1 MTTPDTTTPD
11 ATAATAPPNHT
22 KRLKQPIEFDEFFDL
37 GLEDGFS
44 PFLTPAAR
52 LWSHQLPLKAS
63 LLASVLLVL
72 SFACSF
78 VPSLLPLS
86 YLLLTGVYFFAGI
99 PALISS
105 LEDLVQAEVN
115 IDVLMTLAAF
125 SSVLIGSGMEGGLLL
140 VLFSLSSTMEE
151 MVSSKAK
158 GAINTLKKLSPTKAC
173 VLDEE
178 GRLIE
183 RAIRDVEVGQ
193 LVLVKSGEMV
203 PLDSIVVAGKSSLN
217 LVHLTGE
224 SIPLFKSEGDDVPAG
239 AMNLDGVLTLKVSRS
254 SADSTLS
261 RIITL
266 VTEAQSARPK
276 LQRWL
281 DRFSERYA
289 ITIILLSTL
298 FALALPFLLSIPF
311 FGREGSVYRAL
322 AFLIAASPC
331 ALILAIPIAYLSAIS
346 ACAREG
352 IVLKG
357 GVILDALASCR
368 AIAFDKTGTLTTGE
382 LTCIAEET
390 LLNPLKLKAD
400 TALAVA
406 AALEQN
412 AVHPVAKAILGLA
425 KERKVESVSLAHF
438 NTVPGYGLQAVALLE
453 NAPQEV
459 AIGRVEWILE
469 RFPDEFVA
477 LREKMDL
484 TKRVGEISSLL
495 AIGQSFFLYRFRDTL
510 RPSMPATIAR
520 LRKAGN
526 WKLIML
532 TGDHE
537 ETARS
542 IAHTL
547 GLDAYY
553 ASLRPEDKLEH
564 ISNMAQEYHV
574 AMVGDGM
581 NDAPALARATV
592 GISMGRLSSATAM
605 EAADVVLLHDNL
617 DQLDWLMEKAR
628 MTQQIVRQ
636 NLTIALGA
644 IVIASSLA
652 VMGTIPLWL
661 AVVLHEG
668 GTVCVGLNALRLLKN
683 APSGD
688 K

>member
-1 MTTPDTTTPD
+1 MNTITEI
-11 ATAATAPPNHT
+11 PPPPHIHPRHV
-22 KRLKQPIEFDEFFDL
+22 KEPISFDEFFDL

-44 PFLTPAAR
+44 PFLTPQAR
-52 LWSHQLPLKAS
+52 KWGYQLHLKAS
-63 LLASVLLVL
+63 VLAAILLVL
-72 SFACSF
+72 SFATSF
-78 VPSLLPLS
+78 MPTLVPLS

-99 PALISS
+99 PALIAS
-105 LEDLVQAEVN
+105 LEDLMQAEVN

-173 VLDEE
+173 IIDEE

-193 LVLVKSGEMV
+193 LMLVKSGEMV
-203 PLDSIVVAGKSSLN
+203 PLDSIVVAGRSSLN

-224 SIPLFKSEGDDVPAG
+224 SIPVVKAEGDEVPAG
-239 AMNLDGVLTLKVSRS
+239 GMNLEGALTLKVSRTS
-254 SADSTLS
+254 SDSTLS

-266 VTEAQSARPK
+266 VTEAQSSRPK

-289 ITIILLSTL
+289 LSIILLSTL
-298 FALALPFLLSIPF
+298 FALSLPFLLSIPF
-311 FGREGSVYRAL
+311 LGREGSLYRAL

-346 ACAREG
+346 ACARKG

-357 GVILDALASCR
+357 GVILDALASCK

-390 LLNPLKLKAD
+390 LTNPLNIEANM
-400 TALAVA
+400 ALAVA

-412 AVHPVAKAILGLA
+412 AVHPVAKAILALA
-425 KERKVESVSLAHF
+425 KERHVETIPLAHF
-438 NTVPGYGLQAVALLE
+438 NTVPGFGLQAVALLKE
-453 NAPQEV
+453 TPQEV

-469 RFPDEFVA
+469 RFSDKKAFED
-477 LREKMDL
+477 KMQL
-484 TKRVGEISSLL
+484 AKRVDELCSLL
-495 AIGQSFFLYRFRDTL
+495 AIGSSCFLFRFRDTL
-510 RPSMPATIAR
+510 RPSIPAAIAR
-520 LRKAGN
+520 LRKEGR
-526 WKLIML
+526 WKLVML

-537 ETARS
+537 ETART
-542 IAHTL
+542 IAHKL

-553 ASLRPEDKLEH
+553 ASLHPEDKLEH
-564 ISNMAQEYHV
+564 ISNMAKEYHV

-592 GISMGRLSSATAM
+592 GISMGKVGSATAM

-617 DQLDWLMEKAR
+617 EQLDWLMEKAR
-628 MTQQIVRQ
+628 MTQKIVRQ

-644 IVIASSLA
+644 IFIASTLA

-668 GTVCVGLNALRLLKN
+668 GTVCVGLNALRLLKI
-683 APSGD
+683 ASPGD